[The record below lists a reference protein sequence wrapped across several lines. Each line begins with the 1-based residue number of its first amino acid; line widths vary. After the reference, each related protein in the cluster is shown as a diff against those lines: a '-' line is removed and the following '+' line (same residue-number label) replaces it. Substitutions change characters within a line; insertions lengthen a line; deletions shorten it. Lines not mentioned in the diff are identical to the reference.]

1 MQAQKL
7 PRQLL
12 TQNKLCIQ
20 IHDLLLIIILT
31 FVLVNWT
38 AIFLVIKLS
47 GSQDLPAKTVQP
59 IQIKQAHT
67 NLLQKL
73 CASFI
78 AAALCHIKWSSPH
91 SVPKLNRHTPGKK
104 EPRIKAINEKQE
116 NLDYFNFVRLY
127 AYNIFIP
134 FIYLLQILSL
144 LLFIMLWLK
153 INFGVNHNR
162 KGKCRSIDY
171 KYHTMKAVYNIFQ
184 VNIGVAR
191 W

>member
-7 PRQLL
+7 PRQVL

-20 IHDLLLIIILT
+20 IHDLVLIILT
-31 FVLVNWT
+31 FILVILT
-38 AIFLVIKLS
+38 AICVVIKLS
-47 GSQDLPAKTVQP
+47 GSQDLPVKTLQRIP
-59 IQIKQAHT
+59 TKQAHT

-116 NLDYFNFVRLY
+116 NLDYFNFIRLY
-127 AYNIFIP
+127 AHNVFIP

-162 KGKCRSIDY
+162 KRK
-171 KYHTMKAVYNIFQ
+171 MW
-184 VNIGVAR
+184 VNWSWIPHYESGV
-191 W
+191 